1 MNVNIRELLQR
12 RLTRQLPR
20 AEQER
25 IFSAFL
31 KSHNMCVLATC
42 HGNVPRAT
50 PIEYYSDE
58 LTVYMMTD
66 SGTKTRNIAA
76 NPLVSIG
83 IHDPLTD
90 WLNIRGLQMT
100 GTATLYEDDKPEY
113 WEAMSIYRWQNLG
126 KDLGWTKPPRGYIIA
141 RVIPDRI
148 EYLDISLKL
157 KGFSERQVWE
167 RMPAGD

>member
-1 MNVNIRELLQR
+1 
-12 RLTRQLPR
+12 
-20 AEQER
+20 
-25 IFSAFL
+25 
-31 KSHNMCVLATC
+31 MCVLATC